1 MTYVTLKRFDTA
13 IEAHIIKN
21 ALDAEGVVCQLLDEN
36 IVTLNP
42 MLNFAVGGIRLQVLE
57 QDL

>member
-21 ALDAEGVVCQLLDEN
+21 ALNGEGILCQLFDEN
-36 IVTLNP
+36 
-42 MLNFAVGGIRLQVLE
+42 RK
-57 QDL
+57 